1 MTTAISTWRNA
12 AYGLLENRLACN
24 PGYTLI
30 SRFIITLIILNV
42 FAVILESNHG
52 LYERFREAF
61 NAFELFSVTIFSIEY
76 LARVWVS
83 AENSKYAGQPAW
95 KARISFLLSPMALVD
110 FLAVAPFYLA
120 LLIPIDLRFLRL
132 FRLLRLIKLS
142 HYFDGLQVFLTVLR
156 RESAAMAAALLTML
170 ILIIVSAC
178 LMFML
183 ETAAQPGHFENI
195 AQAIWWAVVTL
206 TTVGYGDITPI
217 TFAGKLLG
225 IAIML
230 LGVGCMALPAGI
242 LAARFSEEL
251 RSRRD
256 FLKGKVIDALRD
268 GVMDPSEQQAI
279 AKLQHELGLSDEVVK
294 RIVAVQHQLSKN
306 YHYCPHCGENLS
318 HDD

>member
-1 MTTAISTWRNA
+1 MTSAINTWRNA
-12 AYGLLENRLACN
+12 AYGMLEGRLENH
-24 PGYTLI
+24 PGFKLI
-30 SRFIITLIILNV
+30 SRFIISLIILNV
-42 FAVILESNHG
+42 LAVILESNRV
-52 LYERFREAF
+52 LYEHYREVF
-61 NAFELFSVTIFSIEY
+61 NAFELFSVTIFTIEY
-76 LARVWVS
+76 LARAWVS
-83 AENSKYAGQPAW
+83 AENSKYAGLPNW
-95 KARISFLLSPMALVD
+95 RARIAYLLSPMALVD
-110 FLAVAPFYLA
+110 LLAVAPFYLA

-170 ILIIVSAC
+170 ILIVVSAC

-183 ETAAQPGHFENI
+183 ETAAKPGHFESI

-225 IAIML
+225 IVIML

-256 FLKGKVIDALRD
+256 LLQGKVIDALRD
-268 GVMDPSEQQAI
+268 GVMDPAEQQAI
-279 AKLQHELGLSDEVVK
+279 AKLQHELGLSDDVVK
-294 RIVAVQHQLSKN
+294 RIVAVQGQLQKS
-306 YHYCPHCGENLS
+306 YRFCPHCGETLS
-318 HDD
+318 HD

>member
-1 MTTAISTWRNA
+1 MTSAINIWRNA
-12 AYGLLENRLACN
+12 AYGMLEGQLENSA
-24 PGYTLI
+24 GFKLI
-30 SRFIITLIILNV
+30 SRFVITLIILNV
-42 FAVILESNHG
+42 LAVILESNQL
-52 LYERFREAF
+52 LYERFREGF
-61 NAFELFSVTIFSIEY
+61 NAFERFSVTIFTIEY
-76 LARVWVS
+76 LARAWVS
-83 AENSKYAGQPAW
+83 SENSIYAGLPNW
-95 KARISFLLSPMALVD
+95 KARISYLLSPMALVD

-132 FRLLRLIKLS
+132 FRLLRLMKLS

-156 RESAAMAAALLTML
+156 RESSAMAAALLTML
-170 ILIIVSAC
+170 ILIVISAC

-183 ETAAQPGHFENI
+183 ETNAQPGHFDSI

-256 FLKGKVIDALRD
+256 LLQGRVIDAFRD
-268 GVMDPSEQQAI
+268 GVMDPAEKQAI
-279 AKLQHELGLSDEVVK
+279 AKLQNELGLSDDVVK
-294 RIVAVQHQLSKN
+294 RIVTVQRQLSKN
-306 YHYCPHCGENLS
+306 YRYCPHCGENLG
-318 HDD
+318 DDQ